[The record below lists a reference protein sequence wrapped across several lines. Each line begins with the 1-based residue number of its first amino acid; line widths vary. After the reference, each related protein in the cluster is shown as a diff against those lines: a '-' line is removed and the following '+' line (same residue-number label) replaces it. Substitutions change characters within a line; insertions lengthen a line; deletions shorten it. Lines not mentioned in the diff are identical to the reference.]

1 MIKTQD
7 NDGVVI
13 TTQVEEV
20 VKLTDLDLELERL
33 EGQKY
38 EATIRLGELQNVI
51 NGIEAKI
58 QEKTALKA
66 EILSTFPEIEAVVY
80 PVAVEEK
87 L

>member
-1 MIKTQD
+1 MEKTQTE
-7 NDGVVI
+7 DGVVI

-51 NGIEAKI
+51 NEIEAKI

-66 EILSTFPEIEAVVY
+66 EILSTFPEMEAVVY
-80 PVAVEEK
+80 PVEVEEK